1 MKTTPIRLDHS
12 IQHSPMRA
20 RVHPSATIDGQTRR
34 TDTMMDQQAQLSV
47 VFFGMTGRFSP
58 PPLRALLRAGI
69 DVRAV
74 ILPALPGSPPLAP
87 ITFPARPSR
96 RRALPLV
103 GTPAE
108 PNILEIAREA
118 GIDAYEVGS
127 LAAPETLALIRDL
140 APDALCVACF
150 NRRLPS
156 ALLAMA
162 RLGCLNVHPSLLP
175 DNRGPDP
182 LFWTFQRGDRETGVT
197 VHLMD
202 AGLDTGPILAQRPI
216 PFPEGI
222 TEAAL
227 ERACAE
233 AGGDLLVSALRGLAN
248 GSLTPR
254 PQDPARATTYPLP
267 SPDDYTITGRQA
279 RPQGLH
285 LRLRPH
291 RTRAAAPHRD
301 HSDAAF
307 RLLAPLSYDEN
318 ATLDAPYHLD
328 GDTLTLRCTPGL
340 FTVRVARDTP
350 GRRQRLGLD
359 VREGRSPTASRLFL
373 AHHGV

>member
-1 MKTTPIRLDHS
+1 
-12 IQHSPMRA
+12 
-20 RVHPSATIDGQTRR
+20 
-34 TDTMMDQQAQLSV
+34 MDQQAQLSV

-87 ITFPARPSR
+87 ITFPPRPSR
-96 RRALPLV
+96 RRALPLA
-103 GTPAE
+103 GAPAE

-118 GIDAYEVGS
+118 GIDVYEVGS

-150 NRRLPS
+150 NRRLPP

-182 LFWTFQRGDRETGVT
+182 LFWTFQRDDRETGVT
-197 VHLMD
+197 IHLMD
-202 AGLDTGPILAQRPI
+202 TGLDTGPILAQRPI
-216 PFPEGI
+216 PIPEGI

-233 AGGDLLVSALRGLAN
+233 TGGDLLVSALRGLAN

-267 SPDDYTITGRQA
+267 SPDDYTITGDKPARWAYTFASGLIGRQQSIRIVTA
-279 RPQGLH
+279 DAH
-285 LRLRPH
+285 LSPAQPPRLRRRRHH
-291 RTRAAAPHRD
+291 RRSVSPRRRHPYPALHPRSLHRPRRARHA
-301 HSDAAF
+301 
-307 RLLAPLSYDEN
+307 
-318 ATLDAPYHLD
+318 
-328 GDTLTLRCTPGL
+328 CK
-340 FTVRVARDTP
+340 
-350 GRRQRLGLD
+350 RQRLGLD
-359 VREGRSPTASRLFL
+359 VAKDDPRLQAVYSWLLTEFDNGRQTSVEWEELEPIVARAFGPEL
-373 AHHGV
+373 AKSA